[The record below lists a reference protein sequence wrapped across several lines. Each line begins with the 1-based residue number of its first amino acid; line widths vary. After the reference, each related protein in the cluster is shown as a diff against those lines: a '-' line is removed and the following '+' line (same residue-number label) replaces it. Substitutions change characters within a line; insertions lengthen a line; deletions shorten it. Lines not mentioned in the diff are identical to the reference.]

1 MILLLPMDGNDI
13 EKSKLTD
20 ITSALSWATIE
31 IVDGR
36 LINTTFQ
43 DLYGETYNNAEAIV
57 VRNDHEPIMEFFEAG
72 MVVLVAHT
80 QKYIEDIVE
89 AYLFRELHDLAL

>member
-1 MILLLPMDGNDI
+1 MILLLPMDGNDT
-13 EKSKLTD
+13 EESKLTD

-31 IVDGR
+31 IIDGK

-43 DLYGETYNNAEAIV
+43 DSYNETYNNAEAIV
-57 VRNDHEPIMEFFEAG
+57 VRNDYEPIMEFFEAG
-72 MVVLVAHT
+72 IVVLVAHT
-80 QKYIEDIVE
+80 QRYIEDIVE

>member
-1 MILLLPMDGNDI
+1 MILLIPMDGNDI
-13 EKSKLTD
+13 EESKLTD
-20 ITSALSWATIE
+20 IASALSWATIE
-31 IVDGR
+31 IVDGK

-43 DLYGETYNNAEAIV
+43 TTYNETYNNAEAIV
-57 VRNDHEPIMEFFEAG
+57 VRNDYEPIMEFFEAG